1 MKRLTT
7 VMGQQH
13 RFWWISKESRGLT
26 GKIGRWTREQRISH
40 FSMKP
45 AFSHKGTVPAGKW
58 T

>member
-7 VMGQQH
+7 VMGRQH
-13 RFWWISKESRGLT
+13 RFWWISKEGRGLT
-26 GKIGRWTREQRISH
+26 GKIGGRTREQRINH

-45 AFSHKGTVPAGKW
+45 PFSHKGTVPAGKR